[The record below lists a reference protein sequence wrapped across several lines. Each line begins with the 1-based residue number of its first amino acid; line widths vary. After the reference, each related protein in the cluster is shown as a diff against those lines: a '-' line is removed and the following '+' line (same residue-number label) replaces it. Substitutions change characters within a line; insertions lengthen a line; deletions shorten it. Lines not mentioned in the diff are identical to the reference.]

1 MLVASTEYHL
11 TAGRFTDFWKG
22 LAASLFASLIYLKTR
37 PDGAYAL
44 CDVGLI

>member
-11 TAGRFTDFWKG
+11 TAGRWKG

-37 PDGAYAL
+37 PDGAHAL